1 MIFDTQGALFLVLL
15 ARNMGVLSS
24 LSHLLHGHHGAP
36 GLGLCTRPKK
46 KMRDS
51 CPFTISASIYFSEFF
66 SSCFLCFVQ
75 FSVAISGRERQHGLT
90 PSWGQ
95 SKLSPSWP
103 DHIFHHIYIYFSFSY
118 ILSSLSSLPIFFI
131 FPLSLS
137 LVFHNFADFIIFYML
152 SVSTIIPISNICS
165 IYNI

>member
-15 ARNMGVLSS
+15 ARNMGILSS

-36 GLGLCTRPKK
+36 GLGLCTRPEK
-46 KMRDS
+46 KMENPCS
-51 CPFTISASIYFSEFF
+51 FTISASIYFSESL
-66 SSCFLCFVQ
+66 SSCFLCFVKL
-75 FSVAISGRERQHGLT
+75 SVAISGRERQHGLT

-103 DHIFHHIYIYFSFSY
+103 DHMFHLIYIYFSFSY
-118 ILSSLSSLPIFFI
+118 ILSSLSSLSIFFI
-131 FPLSLS
+131 FPLSSS

-152 SVSTIIPISNICS
+152 SISTIIPISS